1 MVFLLAGLISLGP
14 FSIDTYLPSFNAI
27 GSEFAVDAIAV
38 QQTLTAYLLPFS
50 LMTLWHGAFADA
62 LGRKRVILFFLGLY
76 AVASLAAAATVQIE
90 QLWVARVFQGITSGA
105 GIVVGRAII
114 RDILAGPAAQR
125 LLSHVTMLFALAPAI
140 APIIGGWL
148 HAWFGWRS
156 VFVFLAALAAVLWL
170 ATALRLPETLPP
182 EKRQPLRFSYL
193 WGAYRSVLGDR
204 RFLALTLAVGFNF
217 AGFFIYVLSAPV
229 FLMRHLGVSE
239 TGFAW
244 LFVPSVSGLI
254 LGSWL
259 SARFAGKWSTRSTIG
274 RGFVVM
280 AVGASANVLLNL
292 TFPPGLPWSVAPLFV
307 YTLGNAIAMPSLT
320 LMALDRYPE
329 KRGMASSCQSF
340 LQSAISTF
348 GAGVLAPLL
357 WISPLTLACGQFGL
371 LLLGA
376 TFFYSTKYPKPN

>member
-27 GSEFAVDAIAV
+27 GSDLGVDTIAV
-38 QQTLTAYLLPFS
+38 QQTLTAYLLPFT

-62 LGRKRVILFFLGLY
+62 WGRKRVILFFLGLY
-76 AVASLAAAATVQIE
+76 ALASLAAAATSQIE
-90 QLWVARVFQGITSGA
+90 QLWLARVFQGITSGA

-125 LLSHVTMLFALAPAI
+125 LLSHVTMIFALAPAI

-156 VFVFLAALAAVLWL
+156 VFVFLAALAALLWL
-170 ATALRLPETLPP
+170 ATALRLPETLPAD
-182 EKRQPLRFSYL
+182 KRQPLRPSYL
-193 WGAYRSVLGDR
+193 WRAYRSVLGDR

-229 FLMRHLGVSE
+229 FLMRHMGVSE

-244 LFVPSVSGLI
+244 LFVPSVSGMI
-254 LGSWL
+254 IGSWL
-259 SARFAGKWSTRSTIG
+259 SARYAGKWSPRSTIG
-274 RGFVVM
+274 RGFLVM
-280 AVGASANVLLNL
+280 AVGASANVLVNL

-307 YTLGNAIAMPSLT
+307 YTLGNAIAMPSMT
-320 LMALDRYPE
+320 LMALDLYPE

-340 LQSAISTF
+340 LQSAISTV

-357 WISPLTLACGQFGL
+357 WISPLTLAGGQL
-371 LLLGA
+371 VLMLLGA
-376 TFFYSTKYPKPN
+376 TIFYTTRYQKPR